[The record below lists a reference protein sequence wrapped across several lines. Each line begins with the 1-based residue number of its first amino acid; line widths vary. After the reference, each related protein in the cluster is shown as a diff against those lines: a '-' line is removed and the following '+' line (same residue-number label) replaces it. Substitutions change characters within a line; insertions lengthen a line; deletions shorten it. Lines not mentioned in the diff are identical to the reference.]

1 MRDDLTLR
9 WEKQWGKK
17 YVEGID
23 GRRIATRKKS
33 ALLNSLFQAFGA
45 IAMDY
50 ASCFMDKWLGGI
62 LWDEN
67 FKPYYLYK
75 GFRVRRIGYFH
86 DELEFECSPEI
97 ADEIGKMIE
106 LSIQKAG
113 ELLKIKVPLK
123 GEAKVG
129 KNWMQVH

>member
-1 MRDDLTLR
+1 
-9 WEKQWGKK
+9 
-17 YVEGID
+17 
-23 GRRIATRKKS
+23 
-33 ALLNSLFQAFGA
+33 
-45 IAMDY
+45 
-50 ASCFMDKWLGGI
+50 MDKWLGGI